1 MNNRDISL
9 MIGDVKFNY
18 RVGAIIEYDGKV
30 LIERNPK
37 LDYGVIP
44 GGRVK
49 TLEDVKSALVRE
61 LREEMH
67 VNFLKR
73 ELILQNFIENF
84 YIFNGS
90 KTHEI
95 YVVFR
100 IRLRKNNPIL
110 KKEKLINYDSKANY
124 YEFVEIRDIDNQK
137 IKPYVLKKFIKKAK
151 FKTEVVRDYLGTKDQ
166 KSNYKDKQE

>member
-1 MNNRDISL
+1 MTRKDISL
-9 MIGDVKFNY
+9 MIGDVKFNF
-18 RVGAIIEYDGKV
+18 RV
-30 LIERNPK
+30 
-37 LDYGVIP
+37 

-84 YIFNGS
+84 YMFNGT

-95 YVVFR
+95 YVVY
-100 IRLRKNNPIL
+100 RLRLKKNSPLL

-124 YEFVEIRDIDNQK
+124 YEFVNIKDIDKYK
-137 IKPYVLKKFIKKAK
+137 IKPYVLKKYIKKSK
-151 FKTEVVRDYLGTKDQ
+151 FKTAVVKDIYS
-166 KSNYKDKQE
+166 KKYKNEDENNEEE

>member
-110 KKEKLINYDSKANY
+110 KKEK
-124 YEFVEIRDIDNQK
+124 
-137 IKPYVLKKFIKKAK
+137 
-151 FKTEVVRDYLGTKDQ
+151 
-166 KSNYKDKQE
+166 